1 MDKQLFNEFNPVFS
15 KQWKQLIQYELKGAD
30 YNETLVWQ
38 SPEGINVKPFYHA
51 DEAAQPLAATTTNP
65 GFFIGQ
71 DIFVQDVEKSA
82 NRAASL
88 LQRGAEA
95 LYFTIADAA
104 VNAEALLAQLP
115 ATAPVYF
122 YLRFTSIDFVKKLDT
137 IAQAKG
143 YTFYILQDPIGY
155 LAKEGNWLPGG
166 DNFESLNKTVQA
178 CQNIHCMSVDGTL
191 YQNAGANMV
200 QQLAYML
207 AHTNEYLNRI
217 PAIKKPMVFQVAV
230 GGNYFFEIAK
240 MRALCILYTALANE
254 YNLPTECHI
263 IARPTRRNKTLYDYN
278 VNMLRTSTEC
288 MAAVLGG
295 ANTVINLPY
304 DALYHKSNE
313 FGERIA
319 RNQLLIL
326 KHESYFDKVANPAD
340 GAYYIEEL
348 TIQLAEKSLALF
360 KEIEAAGGFI
370 AKLKDGTIQRKI
382 QESAEK
388 EQQLFNEGKEVLI
401 GTNKY
406 PNKADR
412 MSHDLELYPFVKAK
426 PRKTLITPV
435 IEKRLAEKAE
445 QERLEQETTNSQQ
458 PS

>member
-1 MDKQLFNEFNPVFS
+1 MDEQLFNEFNPVVS

-30 YNETLVWQ
+30 YNDTLVWQ
-38 SPEGINVKPFYHA
+38 SPEGIGVKPFYHT
-51 DEAAQPLAATTTNP
+51 DEATQPLAVSNAKP

-95 LYFTIADAA
+95 IYFTIADAA
-104 VNAEALLAQLP
+104 VDAEVLLAQLP
-115 ATAPVYF
+115 AATPVYF
-122 YLRFTSIDFVKKLDT
+122 YLRFTSIDFVKKLN
-137 IAQAKG
+137 ALVPAKG
-143 YTFYILQDPIGY
+143 HTFYIMNDPVGY
-155 LAKEGNWLPGG
+155 LAKEGNWLPGS
-166 DNFESLNKTVQA
+166 DNFEALNKIVQG
-178 CQNIHCMSVDGTL
+178 CPHISCVNVDGTL

-207 AHTNEYLNRI
+207 AHANEYFNRI
-217 PAIKKPMVFQVAV
+217 TLQKSLVFQVAV

-240 MRALCILYTALANE
+240 LRALRVLYAALAKE
-254 YNLPTECHI
+254 YNLPAECHI
-263 IARPTRRNKTLYDYN
+263 ITRPTRRNKTLYDYN
-278 VNMLRTSTEC
+278 VNMLRTSAEC

-295 ANTVINLPY
+295 ANTIINLPY

-313 FGERIA
+313 FGGRIA

-348 TIQLAEKSLALF
+348 TNQLAEKALALF
-360 KEIEAAGGFI
+360 KEIEATGGFI
-370 AKLKDGTIQRKI
+370 AKLMDGTIQRKI

-412 MSHDLELYPFVKAK
+412 MGHDLELYPFVKAK

-435 IEKRLAEKAE
+435 IEKRLAEKVE
-445 QERLEQETTNSQQ
+445 QERLEQETTANSQQ
-458 PS
+458 L

>member
-1 MDKQLFNEFNPVFS
+1 MDEQLFNEFNPVVS

-38 SPEGINVKPFYHA
+38 SPEGIGVKPFYHA
-51 DEAAQPLAATTTNP
+51 DEAAQPLAATATKP

-82 NRAASL
+82 NRAAGL

-95 LYFTIADAA
+95 IHFTIADAT
-104 VNAEALLAQLP
+104 VNAEALVSQLP
-115 ATAPVYF
+115 AATLVYF
-122 YLRFTSIDFVKKLDT
+122 YLRFTSIDFVKKLNA

-143 YTFYILQDPIGY
+143 YTFYVLQDPVGY
-155 LAKEGNWLPGG
+155 LAKEGNWAQGG
-166 DNFESLNKTVQA
+166 DNFEVLTKTIEA
-178 CQNIHCMSVDGTL
+178 CPDISCVSIDGAL

-200 QQLAYML
+200 QHLAYML
-207 AHTNEYLNRI
+207 AHANEYFNRI
-217 PAIKKPMVFQVAV
+217 AIHKKSLVFQVAV

-240 MRALCILYTALANE
+240 LRALRVLYSALAKE
-254 YNLPTECHI
+254 YSLPTDCHI

-348 TIQLAEKSLALF
+348 TNQLAEKALALF
-360 KEIEAAGGFI
+360 KEIEAAGGFV
-370 AKLKDGTIQRKI
+370 AKLMDGTIQRKI
-382 QESAEK
+382 HESAEK
-388 EQQLFNEGKEVLI
+388 EQLLFNEGKEVLI

-435 IEKRLAEKAE
+435 IEKRLAEKVE
-445 QERLEQETTNSQQ
+445 QERLDAEIQ
-458 PS
+458 PAAQ

>member
-1 MDKQLFNEFNPVFS
+1 MDEQLFDEFSPVVS
-15 KQWKQLIQYELKGAD
+15 KQWKQLIQYELKGAN
-30 YNETLVWQ
+30 YNDTLVWQ
-38 SPEGINVKPFYHA
+38 SAEGIGVRPFYHS
-51 DEAAQPLAATTTNP
+51 DEAAAPLAVSKNSP
-65 GFFIGQ
+65 GFYIGQ
-71 DIFVQDVEKSA
+71 DIFVQDIEKSA
-82 NRAASL
+82 TRAASL

-95 LYFTIADAA
+95 LHFTIADATIA
-104 VNAEALLAQLP
+104 AETLLTQIAP
-115 ATAPVYF
+115 STPVYF
-122 YLRFTSIDFVKKLDT
+122 YLRFTSIDFVKKLDAL
-137 IAQAKG
+137 AQDKG
-143 YTFYILQDPIGY
+143 FIFYILQDPVGY
-155 LAKEGNWLPGG
+155 LAKEGNWLPGA
-166 DNFESLNKTVQA
+166 DNFEVLNKTIQA
-178 CQNIHCMSVDGTL
+178 CPNLNCVSVDGNL
-191 YQNAGANMV
+191 YQNAGANTI

-207 AHTNEYLNRI
+207 AHANEYFNRT
-217 PAIKKPMVFQVAV
+217 PALKKPLVFQVAV

-240 MRALCILYTALANE
+240 LRALRALYKALAAE
-254 YNLPTECHI
+254 YSLPADCHI
-263 IARPTRRNKTLYDYN
+263 IARPTKRNKTLYDYN

-295 ANTVINLPY
+295 ADTVINLPY

-348 TIQLAEKSLALF
+348 TNQLAEKALALF
-360 KEIEAAGGFI
+360 KEIEAAGGFV
-370 AKLKDGTIQRKI
+370 AKLMDGTIQRKI

-412 MSHDLELYPFVKAK
+412 MSNNLELYPFVKAK
-426 PRKTLITPV
+426 PRKTLITPI
-435 IEKRLAEKAE
+435 IEKRLAEKTE
-445 QERLEQETTNSQQ
+445 QERLDAETQ
-458 PS
+458 PAAQ

>member
-1 MDKQLFNEFNPVFS
+1 MDQHLFNEFNPVVS
-15 KQWKQLIQYELKGAD
+15 KHWKQLIQYELKGAD

-38 SPEGINVKPFYHA
+38 SPEGIDVKPFYHA
-51 DEAAQPLAATTTNP
+51 DEAVEPLAATATKP
-65 GFFIGQ
+65 GYFIGQ

-95 LYFTIADAA
+95 LHFTIADATADIQVLLSQIPPA
-104 VNAEALLAQLP
+104 VP
-115 ATAPVYF
+115 AYF
-122 YLRFTSIDFVKKLDT
+122 YLRFTSIDFVKKLD
-137 IAQAKG
+137 ALAHAKG
-143 YTFYILQDPIGY
+143 YTFYVLQDPVGY
-155 LAKEGNWLPGG
+155 LAKEGNWAPGS
-166 DNFESLNKTVQA
+166 DSFEAINKTVQA
-178 CQNIHCMSVDGTL
+178 CPNSSCVSVDGLL

-207 AHTNEYLNRI
+207 AHANEYFNRM
-217 PAIKKPMVFQVAV
+217 PALQKPLVFQVAV

-240 MRALCILYTALANE
+240 LRALRVLYTALAKE
-254 YNLPTECHI
+254 YGLPVNCHI
-263 IARPTRRNKTLYDYN
+263 VARPTRRNKTLYDYN

-295 ANTVINLPY
+295 ADTVINLPY

-326 KHESYFDKVANPAD
+326 KHESYFDRVANPAD

-348 TIQLAEKSLALF
+348 TNQLAEKALALF
-360 KEIEAAGGFI
+360 KEIEAAGGFV
-370 AKLKDGTIQRKI
+370 AKLMDGTIQRKI
-382 QESAEK
+382 HESAEK

-406 PNKADR
+406 PNKAER

-435 IEKRLAEKAE
+435 IEKRLAEKTE
-445 QERLEQETTNSQQ
+445 QERLEQETTANSQQ
-458 PS
+458 